1 MMSHAVVRT
10 VIADDHPVVRAGIAS
25 ILADHPDIAVV
36 GQAGTGR
43 ELIEVYARER
53 PDVALVDLRMP
64 DTDGVEAIGEIRRR
78 FPDAR
83 VVVLTTF
90 DGDEDI
96 YRALRAGAKA
106 YLLKDVPRDE
116 LLACVRAVHRGEPC
130 LRPAIAAKLTERLNS
145 EPLTGRE
152 LDVLRLMA
160 AGQSNKQIAA
170 ALYIT
175 EGTVKVH
182 ASRVFEKL
190 GVCDRTQ
197 AVTAALRRGIV
208 RLTETPDAP
217 AAH

>member
-1 MMSHAVVRT
+1 MTDAAVRIVL
-10 VIADDHPVVRAGIAS
+10 ADDHPVVRAGIAS
-25 ILADHPDIAVV
+25 ILADHPDLLVV

-43 ELIEVYARER
+43 ELIDLYHRER

-78 FPDAR
+78 SPDAR
-83 VVVLTTF
+83 LIVLTTF

-130 LRPAIAAKLTERLNS
+130 LRPAIAAKLTERLGS
-145 EPLTGRE
+145 EPLTARE

-182 ASRVFEKL
+182 ASRVFDKL
-190 GVCDRTQ
+190 GVSDRTQ
-197 AVTAALRRGIV
+197 AATTALRRGIV
-208 RLTETPDAP
+208 RPTDTPAGP
-217 AAH
+217 AAG

>member
-1 MMSHAVVRT
+1 MTPNAAVRI
-10 VIADDHPVVRAGIAS
+10 VIADDHPVVRAGIAAL
-25 ILADHPDIAVV
+25 LADHPDLAVV

-43 ELIEVYARER
+43 ELIDLYARER
-53 PDVALVDLRMP
+53 PDVGLVDLRMP
-64 DTDGVEAIGEIRRR
+64 DTDGVEAIGEIRGR

-83 VVVLTTF
+83 LIVLTTF

-116 LLACVRAVHRGEPC
+116 LLACVRAVARGEPC
-130 LRPAIAAKLTERLNS
+130 LRPSIAAKLTERLNS

-152 LDVLRLMA
+152 VDVLRLMA
-160 AGQSNKQIAA
+160 AGQCNKRIGT
-170 ALYIT
+170 ALFIT

-182 ASRVFEKL
+182 ASRVFEKF
-190 GVCDRTQ
+190 GVSDRTQ

-208 RLTETPDAP
+208 QLVETSPAC